1 MAKEKLQPL
10 LDVGQNRS
18 KEKAEA
24 LSAFFTSVFNSK
36 TGCSQATQTP
46 DLQDRDGEKKEA
58 PITKW
63 KVVSN
68 LLHHLDTYVYWS
80 AWNPPKD
87 TEAVFG
93 RAHQTP
99 FNHLSAVL
107 ANQGGPRQ
115 LKVGKC
121 DTHLQEE
128 PEEHLGQYRTVSLT
142 SVLGKVMEQIILS
155 AMTQHA
161 EDNWVIRPSQQAFMK
176 VRSYLTDLT
185 SFCDKNNIE
194 VLEHVQRR
202 AVKLVK
208 GLEHKFSEEWLRE
221 MGVFILEKRRL
232 SRDLIVLYSYLKGDI
247 VVGVI
252 LFSQI
257 PSRIVETQHIFV
269 PVSQKGL
276 ADILFNRNLWVE
288 QHCRQQYVLFSLL
301 L

>member
-1 MAKEKLQPL
+1 MDE
-10 LDVGQNRS
+10 
-18 KEKAEA
+18 EKAEA
-24 LSAFFTSVFNSK
+24 LSAFFASAINSK
-36 TGCSQATQTP
+36 TGCSQATQIP
-46 DLQDRDGEKKEA
+46 DLQDRDGEQKEA
-58 PITKW
+58 PTTKW

-68 LLHHLDTYVYWS
+68 LLQPDTHVCGTR
-80 AWNPPKD
+80 WNPPKD

-185 SFCDKNNIE
+185 SFCDK
-194 VLEHVQRR
+194 VT
-202 AVKLVK
+202 
-208 GLEHKFSEEWLRE
+208 S
-221 MGVFILEKRRL
+221 
-232 SRDLIVLYSYLKGDI
+232 
-247 VVGVI
+247 
-252 LFSQI
+252 
-257 PSRIVETQHIFV
+257 
-269 PVSQKGL
+269 
-276 ADILFNRNLWVE
+276 
-288 QHCRQQYVLFSLL
+288 
-301 L
+301 